1 MEQTNTTYIEYISI
15 YEKPK
20 KQRGRPTGTSKFTDE
35 EKLIRRRQAN
45 LKHYYNN
52 HEYYK
57 LYSRLH
63 KSEIRE
69 SQKKINS
76 YLSFFSIGF
85 LISL

>member
-1 MEQTNTTYIEYISI
+1 MEQTNTTDLEHISI
-15 YEKPK
+15 YEQRPK
-20 KQRGRPTGTSKFTDE
+20 KQRGRPIGTSKFTDE

-69 SQKKINS
+69 SQKKD
-76 YLSFFSIGF
+76 
-85 LISL
+85 